1 MSEFLFKENK
11 FLENKIHLLFL
22 ILLSLKYI
30 IPLLI
35 FNQITLFYLD
45 TLDIEIVYNTIIGK
59 IIGGDFEAVKIFLNG
74 EIKIEYLRRLFHP
87 YMIVYSIFNTELA
100 YWLIDILLKL
110 VSYFS
115 FFLLAKKI
123 NPNLLIC
130 GLVSCLFASSNLP
143 SHEGFGLAILPY
155 LSYLI
160 LYKDN
165 LKFKHHFIII
175 FFGLNSDLIM
185 TGIGIPV
192 ITLFFFLFIK
202 KEKYIHFLKILILFS
217 ICIIIANWNIIFTS
231 FQDEILH
238 RVEMTRQSNSL
249 YLSIISLILDL
260 FKIPKNYNLNFSLL
274 LFQLPSFLF
283 VFPLMIGFL
292 FSSERRIRIPIYV
305 IILTI
310 CFLRIIE
317 IEIIAN
323 YINNSRNFLKTI
335 SWSYLERPFIFLYAF
350 SIIYMLKRKNFYNK
364 ILIYCI
370 FLSIMLFQISPSLIP
385 FVKDKIIKVENYQ
398 NLYTFKGYY
407 NYYDYQSVKKIVK
420 NKRTISVGLDPM
432 VAAFHNIGVID
443 GYYTLYPLSYKK
455 KFRKIIEKELDQ
467 NQEFKN
473 YYDNWGSRVYSV
485 LYHPKDLNNI
495 PLDFQAAKILGANF
509 VISKYL
515 LNSEDLSLID
525 NKCIEKNFCLY
536 RIN

>member
-1 MSEFLFKENK
+1 MSFF
-11 FLENKIHLLFL
+11 FTENKITNQKVHFIFLFFFS
-22 ILLSLKYI
+22 IRYI
-30 IPLLI
+30 APSLI
-35 FNQITLFYLD
+35 FGEITLFYLD
-45 TLDIEIVYNTIIGK
+45 ALDSEIVYNKVLGK
-59 IIGGDFEAVKIFLNG
+59 IIRGDFEAVKIFLNG

-87 YMIVYSIFNTELA
+87 YMIFYSIFNTELA
-100 YWLIDILLKL
+100 YWLIDILVKL

-165 LKFKHHFIII
+165 LKFKHYFIII
-175 FFGLNSDLIM
+175 FFGFNTDLIM

-192 ITLFFFLFIK
+192 ITLFFFLLIK
-202 KEKYIHFLKILILFS
+202 KEKYTHFLKILISFS
-217 ICIIIANWNIIFTS
+217 LCIIIANWNIIFVS
-231 FQDEILH
+231 FQDEVLH
-238 RVEMTRQSNSL
+238 RVEIIRKSNSL

-260 FKIPKNYNLNFSLL
+260 CKIPIYSGLNFSLL
-274 LFQLPSFLF
+274 LKLPYFLF

-292 FSSERRIRIPIYV
+292 FLSERKIKIPIYL
-305 IILTI
+305 IIFTT
-310 CFLRIIE
+310 CFLKFIE

-323 YINNSRNFLKTI
+323 YINNSRNLLKTI
-335 SWSYLERPFIFLYAF
+335 SWSYLERPFIFLYIF
-350 SIIYMLKRKNFYNK
+350 SIIHMLKKKNFYNK
-364 ILIYCI
+364 IFIFCI
-370 FLSIMLFQISPSLIP
+370 CLSIVLLQINPSLIP
-385 FVKDKIIKVENYQ
+385 FAKDKIIQIKNYQ
-398 NLYTFKGYY
+398 NLYTFKGYFD
-407 NYYDYQSVKKIVK
+407 YYDYQSVKKIVK
-420 NKRTISVGLDPM
+420 NERIISVGLDPM

-443 GYYTLYPLSYKK
+443 GYHNIYPLNYKK

-467 NQEFKN
+467 NQTFKN
-473 YYDNWGSRVYSV
+473 YYDNSGSRVYST
-485 LYHPKDLNNI
+485 LYNPKDLNNI
-495 PLDFQAAKILGANF
+495 PLDFQAAKKLGANF

-515 LNSEDLSLID
+515 LNSDDLSLID